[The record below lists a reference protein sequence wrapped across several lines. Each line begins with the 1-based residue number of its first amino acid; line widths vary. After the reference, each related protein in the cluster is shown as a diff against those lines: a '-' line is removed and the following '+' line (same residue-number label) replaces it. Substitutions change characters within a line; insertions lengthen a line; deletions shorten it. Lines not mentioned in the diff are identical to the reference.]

1 MANISSLLNTI
12 KNAIYG
18 RDMRSALHDSIKAV
32 NDDTETR
39 LSRNGGTMT
48 GGITMNGNKITSSAT
63 PSTDNDYTNKKY
75 VDAKDTAVLSYSNSD
90 YPDCTTT
97 KLAIDKL
104 FEKVDYIEPVI
115 TSLTMSPSTTVYEIG
130 HTIAVN
136 ALTFSWV
143 LNKSV
148 TSIVFDGTSL
158 STSLRTTKNTA
169 IVSSNKTFTLTV
181 SDGQK
186 TTSKSLSIS
195 FQPKIYYGSSNKT
208 SGFDSAFVLG
218 LANSRL
224 CSSRVGSFT
233 MTAGSDEYAYICIPA
248 RYGTPSVKIGGF
260 DTELISAGTI
270 SNKNASGYTESYN
283 IYRTG
288 QKNLGTITMVIT

>member
-18 RDMRSALHDSIKAV
+18 RDMRSALHDAIETV

-39 LSRNGGTMT
+39 LKRSGGTMT
-48 GGITMNGNKITSSAT
+48 GGITMNSNKVTSSAT

-75 VDAKDTAVLSYSNSD
+75 VDAKDTAVLSYSND
-90 YPDCTTT
+90 NYPECTTT

-104 FEKVDYIEPVI
+104 FEKADYVEPEI
-115 TSLTMSPSTTVYEIG
+115 KSLTMSPNTTVYEIG
-130 HTIAVN
+130 YTIAAN
-136 ALTFSWV
+136 ALTFTWT
-143 LNKSV
+143 LNKTVS
-148 TSIVFDGTSL
+148 SIVFDGTNL
-158 STSLRTTKNTA
+158 SASSRTTKNTT

-181 SDGQK
+181 ADGQK
-186 TTSKSLSIS
+186 TAAKSLSIS
-195 FQPKIYYGSSNKT
+195 FQPKIYFGSSSKT
-208 SGFDSAFVLG
+208 TNFDSAFVLG

-248 RYGTPSVKIGGF
+248 RYGIPSVKIGGF
-260 DTELISAGTI
+260 DTELISAGAI
-270 SNKNASGYTESYN
+270 NNKNASNYTEAYN